1 VTRRLGVVAVAAP
14 VALVAL
20 AVAVGCSRSDNRGA
34 PGSATGTTIPKDRV
48 GWRDVDDAMAERLR
62 ADDLP
67 GAVDLVVRD
76 GKVLHDASYGSYDRR
91 TVVPIA
97 SASKWLTSAVIMTLV
112 EEGKLSLDAPVA
124 TYLPEWAGDKQG
136 VTLRRLLSHQAGVPG
151 SAPCLGDPD
160 MTLRECASSIADTKL
175 EYAPGTEF
183 RYGNAGYSV
192 AAAVAEVAGG
202 ASFTRLFADRI
213 ATPLGM
219 TATSFSGRDGR
230 TDANPVPAAG
240 ATSTMDD
247 YARFVAMMANDGVAP
262 DGRRVLQASSVAE
275 IERDQVKGLDT
286 HDDFAVQIT
295 GFGTYGLGTWRDRAD
310 AADTT
315 QMVSGSGSVGFY
327 PWIDRE
333 RHAYGV
339 LLVNDSAGGSGRAV
353 RSSTRIVHD
362 LILPATDNTPR

>member
-1 VTRRLGVVAVAAP
+1 MKRLVAAAGVAVVAVAT
-14 VALVAL
+14 VATVA
-20 AVAVGCSRSDNRGA
+20 ACAAS
-34 PGSATGTTIPKDRV
+34 TGTGSGVAGGSTVARDRIA
-48 GWRDVDDAMAERLR
+48 WRDVDAAMDQRL
-62 ADDLP
+62 ATDDLP
-67 GAVDLVVRD
+67 GAVDFAVRN
-76 GKVLHDASYGSYDRR
+76 GKVLHDQAYGSYTRQ

-112 EEGKLSLDAPVA
+112 DEGKLSLDAPVS
-124 TYLPEWAGDKQG
+124 TYLPEWSGDKAG
-136 VTLRRLLSHQAGVPG
+136 VTVRHLLSHQAGIPG
-151 SAPCLGDPD
+151 SASCIGDPNL
-160 MTLRECASSIADTKL
+160 TLRECASSMARDPL
-175 EYAPGTEF
+175 DHPPGTEF
-183 RYGNAGYSV
+183 HYGNAGYTV
-192 AAAVAEVAGG
+192 AAAAAEVAGRG
-202 ASFTRLFADRI
+202 DFATLFATRL

-219 TATSFSGRDGR
+219 TSTSFSSRKGPPNP
-230 TDANPVPAAG
+230 NPVPAAS

-247 YARFVAMMANDGVAP
+247 FARFVAMMAADGQTP
-262 DGRRVLQASSVAE
+262 DGTRVLQASSVSE

-310 AADTT
+310 GNDAT

-333 RHAYGV
+333 RHAYGI

-362 LILPATDNTPR
+362 LVLPAIDNTPR